1 MPHESTVLPVRALC
15 AEQIRPDYDLIQKGL
30 SQPWVFHWKLKNS
43 STPSIPENL
52 STSPFP
58 ASCRFAERRFA
69 PFIAILPLPKAQ
81 SAGRVILQMHWFLSD
96 LVGIKC
102 VAYSCFLRTSF
113 SKIQYRCSSDNLV
126 HRVARSC
133 QRSFLDRNM
142 SSRLTNRGQSL
153 WIRYRLLS
161 HSLLFPIDFGDSHV
175 FSKIQELEVKRKLS
189 SLLDFNRCRNF
200 PYLFRTGRPRRNNRL
215 VYNIIAVD
223 SQEALTTKTE
233 RFLF

>member
-1 MPHESTVLPVRALC
+1 MLVR
-15 AEQIRPDYDLIQKGL
+15 
-30 SQPWVFHWKLKNS
+30 QPRS
-43 STPSIPENL
+43 SG
-52 STSPFP
+52 
-58 ASCRFAERRFA
+58 C
-69 PFIAILPLPKAQ
+69 
-81 SAGRVILQMHWFLSD
+81 
-96 LVGIKC
+96 
-102 VAYSCFLRTSF
+102 
-113 SKIQYRCSSDNLV
+113 
-126 HRVARSC
+126 RSC

-223 SQEALTTKTE
+223 QPRSINNKNGTVFVLTYINLTSINYACSWTAPHHSFYYLHSTHYRYISTYPPVLLRKE
-233 RFLF
+233 KQR